1 MYKKDELEPQRQEYQ
16 QLVTTFSGGGTFNY
30 LSCCGDLPE
39 LFSRS
44 TGIYKSCHRM
54 YGAGIGAG
62 IQNFGFF

>member
-1 MYKKDELEPQRQEYQ
+1 MYKKDELVGLEKNFAGE
-16 QLVTTFSGGGTFNY
+16 TFSGGGTFNY